1 VTPPQPRAAVDR
13 AEGSGS
19 VERRKDSWRGGRV
32 GGGGHHSEEENRVL
46 TRREEGV
53 AR

>member
-13 AEGSGS
+13 AGGSGS

-32 GGGGHHSEEENRVL
+32 GGGGHHSEENRVL
-46 TRREEGV
+46 ARREEGV